1 MSNVYFEVYRKDTMR
16 LARTVVIK
24 FDAAATILNER
35 LAEEGIISDEL
46 DPKSWKYYMN
56 MAGEY
61 HSTDSKMVVRSMDT
75 LEMIDFTKDNLAIHR
90 ATAREYVPGSIYY
103 NNLVHQFPDQVGLI
117 NGVIYPIDIDR
128 AIDSQDGEI
137 LYYDPKY
144 VEENEDNFDH
154 ELQDWVTSFYNRWYN
169 AQFNISDDLYFA
181 GFLGSLYTQLPLAI
195 MLIRLRNAKTRRAN
209 SFFIREWLGSN
220 SRLDEFMPYLDKG
233 QQLHLYRDV
242 NWYERN
248 VGKESTWQRLV
259 DNILTPRGI
268 PLIWYNIKQNASAMP
283 GALKP
288 TAELIKLD
296 VNFPVVHEG
305 QDKATVE
312 QILEREDPLAR
323 DNPLV
328 RFDAE
333 KEITEQIESDQF
345 SILPTKILDSEVID
359 RSTSSVRSHM
369 NVLLNHWLDLAARG
383 KYRAY
388 VRIPNPRTGEPMTL
402 SVKDAYIVML
412 YAYAQVLES
421 DITMIPSVVAY
432 EVMRDRLPT
441 LDELKTFVSPRVV
454 GDNVLT
460 AIQDRVFPMTT
471 YISTEQFYLD
481 ATRAHKSYL
490 RLWEL
495 YSLQEHKDGRAM
507 CENAVKAHYMNR
519 TCRLVK
525 TPTSFDDY
533 LVPQGIDIRGYRK
546 SEYEQLVTDCI
557 NIATG
562 ANLFKVITLGEIQR
576 ELLRLMKR
584 LSSYPLQYLR
594 NVAYTNFHVIG
605 MPSVRVGDYRASMGS
620 YFRVVVDEVNV
631 HAYKSQGFVKTK
643 ITDKVIMPDVEL
655 SADGNIYRKI
665 DPTVYIND
673 LSLASIKIKTRMPS
687 VTLQKVIF
695 TTDDSPPVD
704 NYLGQ
709 YQNSDDPLYPDM
721 DDV

>member
-24 FDAAATILNER
+24 FEAAATILNER
-35 LAEEGIISDEL
+35 LAEEGIVSDEL
-46 DPKSWKYYMN
+46 NPKSWKYYMN
-56 MAGEY
+56 LAGDY
-61 HSTDSKMVVRSMDT
+61 HPTDSVMQVRSMDT
-75 LEMIDFTKDNLAIHR
+75 LEIIDFTKDNLAIHR
-90 ATAREYVPGSIYY
+90 ATAREYIPGSVYY
-103 NNLVHQFPDQVGLI
+103 NNLVRQFPDQVGLI
-117 NGVIYPIDIDR
+117 NGIIYPIDIQK
-128 AIDSQDGEI
+128 AIDSNNGEI
-137 LYYDPKY
+137 LYYDPQY

-154 ELQDWVTSFYNRWYN
+154 ELQDWVTAFYNRWYN
-169 AQFNISDDLYFA
+169 EQFNISDDMYFA

-195 MLIRLRNAKTRRAN
+195 MLIRLRNARTRRAN

-220 SRLDEFMPYLDKG
+220 SRLDEFMPYLDKK
-233 QQLHLYRDV
+233 QQLHLYRDI

-268 PLIWYNIKQNASAMP
+268 PLIWYNIKQNASKMP
-283 GALKP
+283 GELKP
-288 TAELIKLD
+288 EAELIKLD

-305 QDKATVE
+305 QDKTTVE
-312 QILEREDPLAR
+312 LLLERESGLAR

-328 RFDAE
+328 QFDAE
-333 KEITEQIESDQF
+333 KEITEKIVSDQY
-345 SILPTKILDSEVID
+345 SSLPTKVLDSEVID

-369 NVLLNHWLDLAARG
+369 NVLINQWLDLSARG

-388 VRIPNPRTGEPMTL
+388 VQIPNPRTGELMTI
-402 SVKDAYIVML
+402 SVKDAFIMML
-412 YAYAQVLES
+412 YAYIQVWEW
-421 DITMIPSVVAY
+421 DVPMIPSVVAY
-432 EVMRDRLPT
+432 EVMRDPLPT
-441 LDELKTFVSPRVV
+441 LTELKTYVSPRVV

-460 AIQDRVFPMTT
+460 AIQDRMYPMTS

-481 ATRAHKSYL
+481 ATRSHKSYL
-490 RLWEL
+490 RCWEL
-495 YSLQEHKDGRAM
+495 YSFQEHKDGRAM

-533 LVPQGIDIRGYRK
+533 FLPQGIDIRGFRQ

-605 MPSVRVGDYRASMGS
+605 MPSIRLGDYRAAVGV
-620 YFRVVVDEVNV
+620 YFRATVDEVSV
-631 HAYKSQGFVKTK
+631 QGYRSIGHDKIK
-643 ITDKVIMPDVEL
+643 ITDKVIMPDTRL
-655 SADGNIYRKI
+655 SADGSLFQKI
-665 DPTVYIND
+665 DPTVYISDESHAVTNV
-673 LSLASIKIKTRMPS
+673 KTRVPHIGM
-687 VTLQKVIF
+687 QKVTFIVDHPEP
-695 TTDDSPPVD
+695 TD
-704 NYLGQ
+704 NYLEH
-709 YQNSDDPLYPDM
+709 YQNSTDPNYPDM
-721 DDV
+721 

>member
-1 MSNVYFEVYRKDTMR
+1 MSNVYFEVYRNDTMR

-35 LAEEGIISDEL
+35 LAEEGIIADEL

-61 HSTDSKMVVRSMDT
+61 HSTDSMMTVRSMDT
-75 LEMIDFTKDNLAIHR
+75 LEEITFTKDNLAIHR
-90 ATAREYVPGSIYY
+90 ATAREYIPGSVYY
-103 NNLVHQFPDQVGLI
+103 NNLVRQYPDQVGLI
-117 NGVIYPIDIDR
+117 NGILYPIDINK
-128 AIDSQDGEI
+128 AIESNNGEI

-169 AQFNISDDLYFA
+169 EQFNISDDLYFA

-233 QQLHLYRDV
+233 QQLHLYRDI

-283 GALKP
+283 GELKP
-288 TAELIKLD
+288 KAELVKLD

-305 QDKATVE
+305 QDKTTVG
-312 QILEREDPLAR
+312 QLLEREDSLAR

-333 KEITEQIESDQF
+333 KEITEKIESDQF
-345 SILPTKILDSEVID
+345 STLPTKVLDSEVID

-369 NVLLNHWLDLAARG
+369 NVLLNHWLDLASRG

-388 VRIPNPRTGEPMTL
+388 VQIPNPRTGELMTI
-402 SVKDAYIVML
+402 SVKDAFIMML
-412 YAYAQVLES
+412 YAYTQVWEW
-421 DITMIPSVVAY
+421 DVPMIPSVVAY
-432 EVMRDRLPT
+432 EVMRDPLPN
-441 LDELKTFVSPRVV
+441 LMELRKFVSPRVV

-460 AIQDRVFPMTT
+460 AIQDRVFPMTS

-481 ATRAHKSYL
+481 ATRCHKSYL

-495 YSLQEHKDGRAM
+495 YSFQEHRDGRAM

-525 TPTSFDDY
+525 APISFDDY
-533 LVPQGIDIRGYRK
+533 FLPQGIDIRGFRK

-605 MPSVRVGDYRASMGS
+605 MPSIRVGDYRAEMSA
-620 YFRVVVDEVNV
+620 YFRAVVDEVNV
-631 HAYKSQGFVKTK
+631 QTYRSSAEQKIK
-643 ITDKVIMPDVEL
+643 ITDKVVMPDVRL
-655 SADGNIYRKI
+655 SADGNLYRKI
-665 DPTVYIND
+665 DPTVYIAD
-673 LSLASIKIKTRMPS
+673 LSGAVTKVKTRVPH
-687 VTLQKVIF
+687 VGLQTVRF
-695 TTDDSPPVD
+695 FVDDAPPVD
-704 NYLGQ
+704 DYLGQ
-709 YQNSDDPLYPDM
+709 YKNSDDPNYPDM
-721 DDV
+721 

>member
-1 MSNVYFEVYRKDTMR
+1 MSNVYFEVYRNDTMR

-61 HSTDSKMVVRSMDT
+61 HSTDSMMVVRSMDT

-103 NNLVHQFPDQVGLI
+103 NNLVRQFPDQVGLI
-117 NGVIYPIDIDR
+117 NGVIYPIDINK
-128 AIDSQDGEI
+128 AVDSQDGEI

-233 QQLHLYRDV
+233 QQLHLYRDI

-268 PLIWYNIKQNASAMP
+268 PLVWYNIKQNASAMP
-283 GALKP
+283 GELKP
-288 TAELIKLD
+288 TAELLKLD
-296 VNFPVVHEG
+296 VNFPTVHEG
-305 QDKATVE
+305 QDKATVS
-312 QILEREDPLAR
+312 QILEREDSLAR

-345 SILPTKILDSEVID
+345 STLPTKILDSEVID

-369 NVLLNHWLDLAARG
+369 NVLLNHWLDLASRG

-388 VRIPNPRTGEPMTL
+388 VQVPNPRTGEMMTL

-412 YAYAQVLES
+412 YAYAQTLES
-421 DITMIPSVVAY
+421 DITLIPSVVAY
-432 EVMRDRLPT
+432 EVMRNPLPT
-441 LDELKTFVSPRVV
+441 LAQLRTFVSPRIV

-460 AIQDRVFPMTT
+460 AIQDRVFPMTS

-525 TPTSFDDY
+525 DPITFDDY
-533 LVPQGIDIRGYRK
+533 LIPQGIDIRGFRK
-546 SEYEQLVTDCI
+546 TEYEQLMTDCI

-605 MPSVRVGDYRASMGS
+605 MPTVRVGDFRASVDS
-620 YFRVVVDEVNV
+620 SFRVVVDEINV
-631 HAYKSQGFVKTK
+631 HAYKSTGFVKTK
-643 ITDKVIMPDVEL
+643 ITDAHVLPDIDL
-655 SADGNIYRKI
+655 TADGTLYRKI
-665 DPTVYIND
+665 DPSVIIQD
-673 LSLASIKIKTRMPS
+673 LSLAEVKIKTRMPS
-687 VTLQKVIF
+687 VGLQKVRFI
-695 TTDDSPPVD
+695 TDDAPLVD

-709 YQNSDDPLYPDM
+709 YQNSADPLYPDM
-721 DDV
+721 

>member
-1 MSNVYFEVYRKDTMR
+1 MSNVYFEVYRNDTMR

-35 LAEEGIISDEL
+35 LAEEGIVSDEL
-46 DPKSWKYYMN
+46 NPKSWKYYMN

-61 HSTDSKMVVRSMDT
+61 HSTDSMMRVRSMDT

-90 ATAREYVPGSIYY
+90 ATAREYIPGSIYY
-103 NNLVHQFPDQVGLI
+103 NNLVRLFPDQVGLI
-117 NGVIYPIDIDR
+117 NGIIYPIDIDK
-128 AIDSQDGEI
+128 AIDSKDGEI
-137 LYYDPKY
+137 LYYDPQY
-144 VEENEDNFDH
+144 VEENEDNFAY
-154 ELQDWVTSFYNRWYN
+154 ELQDWVTCFYNRWYN
-169 AQFNISDDLYFA
+169 EQFNISDDLYFA

-233 QQLHLYRDV
+233 QQLHLYRDI

-288 TAELIKLD
+288 TAELVKLD
-296 VNFPVVHEG
+296 VNFPIVHEG
-305 QDKATVE
+305 QDKTTVE
-312 QILEREDPLAR
+312 LLLEREDSLAR
-323 DNPLV
+323 DNALV

-333 KEITEQIESDQF
+333 KEITEKIESDQF
-345 SILPTKILDSEVID
+345 STLPTKVLDSEVID

-369 NVLLNHWLDLAARG
+369 NVLLNHWLDLSARG

-388 VRIPNPRTGEPMTL
+388 VQIPNPRTGELMTI
-402 SVKDAYIVML
+402 SVKDAFIMML
-412 YAYAQVLES
+412 YAYSQVWEW
-421 DITMIPSVVAY
+421 DMPMIPSVIAY
-432 EVMRDRLPT
+432 EVMRDKLPN
-441 LDELKTFVSPRVV
+441 LMELRKFVSPRVV
-454 GDNVLT
+454 GDNILT
-460 AIQDRVFPMTT
+460 AIQDRVYPMGS

-481 ATRAHKSYL
+481 ATRCHKSYL

-495 YSLQEHKDGRAM
+495 YSFQEHRDGRAM
-507 CENAVKAHYMNR
+507 CENAVKANYMNR

-525 TPTSFDDY
+525 EPISFDDY
-533 LVPQGIDIRGYRK
+533 FLPQGIDIRGFRQ

-562 ANLFKVITLGEIQR
+562 ANLYKVITLGEIQR

-605 MPSVRVGDYRASMGS
+605 MPSIRLGDYRAEMSA
-620 YFRVVVDEVNV
+620 YFRATVDEVSV
-631 HAYKSQGFVKTK
+631 HAYKSSAERTIK
-643 ITDKVIMPDVEL
+643 ITDKIVMPTIRE

-665 DPTVYIND
+665 DPTVYMED
-673 LSLASIKIKTRMPS
+673 LSLAVSKVKTRVPHIGLMKVTFS
-687 VTLQKVIF
+687 VDTPEPD
-695 TTDDSPPVD
+695 T
-704 NYLGQ
+704 NYLDH
-709 YQNSDDPLYPDM
+709 YQNSNDPNYPDM
-721 DDV
+721 